1 MKKSVIES
9 GFFRFNDRFYH
20 QKEGL
25 AMGVKPAPPFAI
37 IYVYCTVELPLLKD
51 DYTYAPDVPRKPPN
65 LMTIESWDIYI
76 DDTIS
81 LGQGT
86 ENDVTN
92 LFSFINS
99 LNPHI
104 HFEHQCSKKSLPSL
118 DMTIDL
124 NTVTKNLDFELYIK
138 PSSLELFLNYK
149 SHHPKNVLINSAKN
163 EITRAIKRSSTP
175 QKIERSIKMVSE
187 ILKRNNY
194 PENVIQKCIKDVKIK
209 MGLLQSNQKNN
220 NVNKNDLKSTKKSFL
235 CLPYVSEQ
243 HKRKT
248 MYILR
253 KNNLL
258 ESTKVTFTPGKKLSE
273 VLVSSKL
280 LPTACNAKSAT
291 KCYKCDANCM
301 SKSICYELLCNICKE
316 KYDGETGRLNR
327 LRKWEHYRS
336 AIKGNGSTAMGAHY
350 RDKHQG
356 YRFRRKVHSRRKF

>member
-1 MKKSVIES
+1 M
-9 GFFRFNDRFYH
+9 
-20 QKEGL
+20 L
-25 AMGVKPAPPFAI
+25 
-37 IYVYCTVELPLLKD
+37 
-51 DYTYAPDVPRKPPN
+51 
-65 LMTIESWDIYI
+65 
-76 DDTIS
+76 
-81 LGQGT
+81 
-86 ENDVTN
+86 
-92 LFSFINS
+92 
-99 LNPHI
+99 
-104 HFEHQCSKKSLPSL
+104 KKSLPSL

-124 NTVTKNLDFELYIK
+124 NTVTKNLEFELYIK

-327 LRKWEHYRS
+327 L
-336 AIKGNGSTAMGAHY
+336 
-350 RDKHQG
+350 
-356 YRFRRKVHSRRKF
+356 